1 MREHFVVIKKNEIEL
16 QDKFKR
22 GKNIQ
27 ELCLL
32 CYNLF

>member
-1 MREHFVVIKKNEIEL
+1 MREHFVVIKNKVEI
-16 QDKFKR
+16 QDKFKA

-32 CYNLF
+32 CYNL